1 MNMLDALIIKLSER
15 HVKIIELHHLVIL
28 IHDFEDFEK
37 NNKIKCPIF
46 VLWGNRS
53 DTGKV
58 WGDVLNVWQNYS
70 DQKVQGEGL
79 DCGHYL
85 QEEQPKKVL
94 EWFKKFL

>member
-15 HVKIIELHHLVIL
+15 HVKIIEPPSCDLD
-28 IHDFEDFEK
+28 HDNEDFEK

-85 QEEQPKKVL
+85 QEEQPKKSFRMV
-94 EWFKKFL
+94 